1 MNALRKTIL
10 ALGAAGIF
18 AAAPAAAKAD
28 SLAEALN
35 RAEAGG
41 FRGQVAAGDVRS
53 VTFSR
58 TTGGMAPPPRWI
70 WGSVSKQ
77 IAAILTMTEVER
89 GRLSLDD
96 TVRRWLP
103 EFGNPETGKATIRQ
117 LLQHT
122 SGLANPNGDTP
133 EGTLPPFYSRRGSK
147 VGGTRD
153 ALGVCAGPADGEPG
167 AFRYNN
173 CDTIVLGA
181 ILERS
186 SGQSFARL
194 LDSRIARPLKLRSVR
209 LGRSGEMV
217 NSGADS
223 SVNIAT
229 YGAAGALVGSA
240 EDLVRLDQA
249 LLGGRLLRPESLDAM
264 WRGEPRLGYVAL
276 GAWEFRAPL
285 KGCPQPVRLVERRG
299 SVAGVQ
305 SRNIIAPELGKAL
318 VAFTPAGEFDFG
330 EIWRGSG
337 TSYDLA
343 SAAFCSAAP

>member
-1 MNALRKTIL
+1 
-10 ALGAAGIF
+10 
-18 AAAPAAAKAD
+18 
-28 SLAEALN
+28 
-35 RAEAGG
+35 
-41 FRGQVAAGDVRS
+41 
-53 VTFSR
+53 
-58 TTGGMAPPPRWI
+58 
-70 WGSVSKQ
+70 
-77 IAAILTMTEVER
+77 MTEVER

-96 TVRRWLP
+96 TVLRWLP
-103 EFGNPETGKATIRQ
+103 EYGNREAGGATIRE

-133 EGTLPPFYSRRGSK
+133 EGTLPSFYARRGSD
-147 VGGTRD
+147 VGGSRD
-153 ALGVCAGPADGEPG
+153 ALGVCAGPAAGDRGT
-167 AFRYNN
+167 FRYNN

-186 SGQSFARL
+186 SGRPFARL
-194 LDSRIARPLKLRSVR
+194 LESRIARPLKLRSLR
-209 LGRSGEMV
+209 LARNGEKV
-217 NSGADS
+217 NDGADP

-240 EDLVRLDQA
+240 EDLLRLDQA
-249 LLGGRLLRPESLDAM
+249 LLAGRLLRKESLDAM

-285 KGCPQPVRLVERRG
+285 RGCAQPVRLVERRG

-318 VAFTPAGEFDFG
+318 VAFTANGDYDFG

-337 TSYDLA
+337 ASHDLA
-343 SAAFCSAAP
+343 SAAFCPKAP